1 MMLEK
6 IQQSMQSPIMKALM
20 FIIIVFFI
28 GAGYFGANM
37 FGGDPEQIAE
47 VEGVSISGQTVQRRI
62 DNMRQRDG
70 AEFEKRYPTDAS
82 REQLRASIAQQLINQ
97 EVVNAGIA
105 KAGMTASEQQ
115 VKQWIRTFEPFS
127 TGW

>member
-37 FGGDPEQIAE
+37 FGGDPEEIAE
-47 VEGVSISGQTVQRRI
+47 VEGVSISGQAVQRRI

-70 AEFEKRYPTDAS
+70 VEFEKRYPTEAS
-82 REQLRASIAQQLINQ
+82 RQQLRQ
-97 EVVNAGIA
+97 
-105 KAGMTASEQQ
+105 
-115 VKQWIRTFEPFS
+115 
-127 TGW
+127 